1 MHHIQRQ
8 LELAPHYFNFKRE
21 FSPDCQDQS
30 DDTIT
35 NMKDKVKR
43 LKSLQLELNKP
54 PGIPAKIAKS
64 PRKPKKA
71 EYISQYKQNSLF
83 LYITH
88 IWTT

>member
-8 LELAPHYFNFKRE
+8 LELAPHYLNFKPA
-21 FSPDCQDQS
+21 FSPDHQS
-30 DDTIT
+30 DDIIT
-35 NMKDKVKR
+35 DMKDKVKR

-71 EYISQYKQNSLF
+71 E
-83 LYITH
+83 
-88 IWTT
+88 